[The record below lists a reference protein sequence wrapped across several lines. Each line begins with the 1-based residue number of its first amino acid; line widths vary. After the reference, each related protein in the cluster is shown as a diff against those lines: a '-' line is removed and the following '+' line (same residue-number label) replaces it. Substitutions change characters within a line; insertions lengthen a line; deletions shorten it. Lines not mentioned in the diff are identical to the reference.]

1 MKMSY
6 LVGFEGN
13 YPTQVHHRGASI
25 PNDGQRH
32 SCSDGK
38 RWLLS
43 KVGNPN
49 ILRGAM
55 VGGPNNDDTFLDRR
69 DEPQY
74 TEPTLAGNAGL
85 VAAIVALHA
94 SNYKDLDTT
103 GIFANLDPDDSNS
116 TP

>member
-25 PNDGQRH
+25 PKDGQRH

-103 GIFANLDPDDSNS
+103 GIFASLDPDDSTS